1 VAAVVA
7 TLALVLA
14 GCGGSGSAQAGGG
27 LTGKVVDPP
36 FEVAATP
43 LSDGDGAP
51 YSLVEDT
58 DRPLTLV
65 FFGYTNCPDICGL
78 VMSTLATAVNQLDE
92 ADRERV
98 QVVFVT
104 TDPARDTAAVVDRYV
119 GQFHESFVGLTG
131 KLSTIVD
138 VARPMGV
145 GIEKG
150 DRLPSGGYDVTHGTH
165 VIGIDGTD
173 TAPVYWSQ
181 DTSAAQ
187 FAADIDQLLGE

>member
-1 VAAVVA
+1 VVLATVLAA
-7 TLALVLA
+7 LLLA
-14 GCGGSGSAQAGGG
+14 GCGGGSSAGAESDFAGQ
-27 LTGKVVDPP
+27 VVDPP

-43 LSDGDGAP
+43 LTSTDGAP

-58 DRPLTLV
+58 ERPLTLV

-92 ADRERV
+92 ADREQV
-98 QVVFVT
+98 EVVFVT
-104 TDPARDTAAVVDRYV
+104 TDPARDTAPVVERYV
-119 GQFHESFVGLTG
+119 GQFHDSFVGLTG
-131 KLSTIVD
+131 ELPTIVD
-138 VARPMGV
+138 VAEPL
-145 GIEKG
+145 GIAVEKG
-150 DRLPSGGYDVTHGTH
+150 DRLPSGGYDVTHGTQ

-187 FAADIDQLLGE
+187 FAADIHQLLGE